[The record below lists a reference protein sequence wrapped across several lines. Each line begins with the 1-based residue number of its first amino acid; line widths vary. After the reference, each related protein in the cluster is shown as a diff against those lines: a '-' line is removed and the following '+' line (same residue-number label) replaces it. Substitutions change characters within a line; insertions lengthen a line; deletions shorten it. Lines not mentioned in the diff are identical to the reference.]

1 MAIQS
6 KAAPIGP
13 WGKATA
19 GATGAVLANA
29 LVYPLDLIKTRLQ
42 VQEKRKPGDAFE
54 LDDTTPHYTSTWD
67 ALTKMFAEEGLGG
80 LYAGMG
86 GALVGVASTNFAYF
100 YWYSVVRTLYLKGAK
115 VSAAPSTAVEL
126 ALGAVAGALAQLFTI
141 PVAVVTTRQQTQS
154 KGDRKGMLA
163 TAREVI
169 EGEDGITGLWRGL
182 KASLVL
188 VVNPSITYG
197 AYERLKPLLFPEGKP
212 LNPGQAFILGALS
225 KALATVVTQ
234 PLIVAKVGLQSK
246 PPPSRKGKPFKSFVE
261 VMQFI
266 VENEGLLGL
275 FKGMGPQ
282 ILKGVLVQGILM
294 MTKERVEILFILFF
308 RYIRKLRSQ
317 QLAKTANLVVA
328 KNITVPVTT
337 K

>member
-6 KAAPIGP
+6 KSAPIGP

-29 LVYPLDLIKTRLQ
+29 LVYPLDIVKTRLQ
-42 VQEKRKPGDAFE
+42 VQEVRKPGDTP
-54 LDDTTPHYTSTWD
+54 DPTDITPHYNSTWD
-67 ALTKMFAEEGLGG
+67 ALSKMFDEEGLPG
-80 LYAGMG
+80 LYAGMSG
-86 GALVGVASTNFAYF
+86 SLLGVASTNFAYF
-100 YWYSVVRTLYLKGAK
+100 YWYSTVRTLYFKGAS
-115 VSAAPSTAVEL
+115 VTAPPSTAVEL

-154 KGDRKGMLA
+154 KSERKGMLE
-163 TAREVI
+163 TAKEVI
-169 EGEDGITGLWRGL
+169 DGPDGVTGLWRGL

-197 AYERLKPLLFPEGKP
+197 AYERLKPLLFPGGKP
-212 LNPGQAFILGALS
+212 LSAWQAFVLGALS
-225 KALATVVTQ
+225 KALATVATQ

-246 PPPSRKGKPFKSFVE
+246 PPPSRKGKPFKSFGE

-266 VENEGLLGL
+266 IKNEGPLGL
-275 FKGMGPQ
+275 FKGIGPQ

-294 MTKERVEILFILFF
+294 MTKERVEIMFILFI
-308 RYIRKLRSQ
+308 RYLQKLRSQ
-317 QLAKTANLVVA
+317 QLAKAAQLVA
-328 KNITVPVTT
+328 ARNATVPITT

>member
-42 VQEKRKPGDAFE
+42 VQEKRKPGDASDP
-54 LDDTTPHYTSTWD
+54 DDTTPHYTSTWD

-154 KGDRKGMLA
+154 KGERKGMLA

-197 AYERLKPLLFPEGKP
+197 AYERLKPLLFPGGKP

-225 KALATVVTQ
+225 KALATIVTQ

-246 PPPSRKGKPFKSFVE
+246 PPPSRKGKPFKTFVE